1 MYTSLR
7 VVTPPAVEPVLLA
20 DAKQHLRVDQDYDD
34 TLISGLIT
42 AARTM
47 IESWSGRALVTQ
59 TLLWTMSQSVPSG
72 ALPLLPMPLLVLPM
86 LLTAPQII
94 NKPLEIPRAPVV
106 SVSSV
111 VWTDTEGAQYTLVE
125 GTDYFVDTDLEPGRL
140 RLSWLTMPRFLE
152 HIQITFQAGYGPDGT
167 TTPAPLIAAIKLMVA
182 WLYEHRGDNIDAV
195 DHPPRAIDYLITPYR
210 IAWFSA

>member
-1 MYTSLR
+1 MYTALS

-20 DAKQHLRVDQDYDD
+20 DAKQHLRVDQSYDD
-34 TLISGLIT
+34 TYISGLIT
-42 AARTM
+42 AARVMVET
-47 IESWSGRALVTQ
+47 WSGRALVNQ

-94 NKPLEIPRAPVV
+94 NKPLQLPRAPVS

-111 VWTDTEGAQYTLVE
+111 VWTDTEGVQYTLVA
-125 GTDYFVDTDLEPGRL
+125 GTDYRVDTALEPARL

-152 HIQITFQAGYGPDGT
+152 HIQVTFVAGYGPDGT
-167 TTPAPLIAAIKLMVA
+167 TTPAPIVAAIKMMVA
-182 WLYEHRGDNIDAV
+182 WLYEHRGDNTEAA

-210 IAWFSA
+210 IGWFNA